1 MWQQI
6 LGAMMGNTPGGRVFS
21 MLGEQAA
28 DAEKLAVA
36 QAAMSKALANPFPPM
51 GGGSASPSKSQST
64 SSSPSSTTK
73 TPGGEEAVDPNHPLA
88 MMQSAIMGKP
98 VFLPGV
104 PAGSPVA
111 KKEYPSAVYT
121 KRSISDGYGGS
132 YSIEPNEGA
141 FQQSSITEHRSHY
154 QTQLKPDGSPKYT
167 PRQVEL
173 KSLLGAE
180 LATAAEFGT
189 KADPAKLLQIHNELG
204 DMASSF
210 VSSMATVDDLVEN
223 GVPWSQIPAI
233 LAKDDI
239 LPPPEAFEKIQLG
252 MAEQWKA
259 RGDQLFANDPAGL
272 DGYYRAVDNRFG
284 ISAPPPAARVSD
296 LDPKLQSEL
305 ASRGIDPTTPISSLG
320 GGSSPFGSDT
330 IEQAHEASRYHER
343 PRITQ
348 ETTLN
353 AVGSRNL
360 IASGISPMFE
370 IMNRREGA
378 DMTGPFDAVKEK
390 IDQYGIP
397 FFSDQD
403 RVALRGYQDALMDI
417 LYKMRGKQLAAVE
430 IQKAK
435 HLMPDTKLDE
445 EAFRTQ
451 MDVFTNY
458 VMHTAMGNL
467 STLHRVGIDIGG
479 ASIMEVMEYDA
490 LREEFPQGF
499 LYDYLGPYIKDEK
512 TGKKQYIVLDEE

>member
-296 LDPKLQSEL
+296 LDPKVSAEL
-305 ASRGIDPTTPISSLG
+305 AARNIPPETPISSLG
-320 GGSSPFGSDT
+320 GGSGVGSGA
-330 IEQAHEASRYHER
+330 IEQAKAASRFFER
-343 PRITQ
+343 PRISAV
-348 ETTLN
+348 ETKS
-353 AVGSRNL
+353 VGKAIGYFKTTISDMWNIIDRNTAEGDKY
-360 IASGISPMFE
+360 ASGLTGPL
-370 IMNRREGA
+370 EGA
-378 DMTGPFDAVKEK
+378 RKFADRWGLADNP
-390 IDQYGIP
+390 
-397 FFSDQD
+397 D
-403 RVALRGYQDALMDI
+403 RVTLRSDAQQLRDI
-417 LYKMRGKQLAAVE
+417 LYQLRGKQLSDFE
-430 IQKAK
+430 IK
-435 HLMPDTKLDE
+435 MTKDMFSEME
-445 EAFRTQ
+445 EAQGSF
-451 MDVFTNY
+451 VPKLEAFANY
-458 VMHTAMGNL
+458 VYNALMFELDYLDRAN
-467 STLHRVGIDIGG
+467 IDIGG
-479 ASIMEVMEYDA
+479 LESDLVEWRD
-490 LREEFPQGF
+490 LREQFGPDVKHDGRGF
-499 LYDYLGPYIKDEK
+499 YI
-512 TGKKQYIVLDEE
+512 LDDNGNKMDLVEE